1 MITNSVIQTLGRRL
15 RLGIIGGGPGSF
27 IGHVH
32 RAAALLEGQYEVVA
46 GVFSSDPQRSL
57 EAARNLSIKRGY
69 AEAEEM
75 IKTEAELT
83 DGIDVLA
90 IMTPNN
96 SHYALACSA
105 LDHGFHVV
113 CEKPLTN
120 TVPEALDLVERVA
133 KARRQFCVAYAYTGF
148 PMIRQ
153 ARAMVEADE
162 IGDIRMVQCEYIQGH
177 LAKLTEAEQIG
188 ENWHTNP
195 DISGPSLI
203 LGDIATH
210 SYHLAAFVT
219 QMLPTELSAEVT
231 SIVPGRESHDYSA
244 ILTRYENNARGI
256 FWVTQAA
263 AGGVHGLHLR
273 IFGSKGGLEWH
284 QEQPNQLIVRKL
296 DAPACTLE
304 KGGPGLHEA
313 AKRVSRIAIGHPEGY
328 QEAFA
333 SLYSDLAEAIVA
345 QATNTAPN
353 PLALWFPS
361 VQEGAQGVQFV
372 KMALESS
379 NQNGAWVKH

>member
-1 MITNSVIQTLGRRL
+1 MKTNSVIQTLGRRL

-27 IGHVH
+27 IGNVH
-32 RAAALLEGQYEVVA
+32 RAAALLEGQYEVIA

-57 EAARNLSIKRGY
+57 EAARNLGIERGY
-69 AEAEEM
+69 ANAEEM
-75 IKTEAELT
+75 IKTEASRS

-120 TVPEALDLVERVA
+120 TLPEALDLVERVA
-133 KARRQFCVAYAYTGF
+133 KTRRQFCVAYAYSGF

-153 ARAMVEADE
+153 ARAMVEAGE
-162 IGDIRMVQCEYIQGH
+162 IGDIRMLQCEYVQGH
-177 LAKLTEAEQIG
+177 LAELSEAEQKG

-219 QMLPTELSAEVT
+219 QMLPSEICADVS

-304 KGGPGLHEA
+304 KGGPGLYEA
-313 AKRVSRIAIGHPEGY
+313 AQRVSRIAIGHPEGY

-345 QATNTAPN
+345 QTTNTAPN

-372 KMALESS
+372 QMALESS
-379 NQNGAWVKH
+379 NQNGAWVSR

>member
-1 MITNSVIQTLGRRL
+1 MKTNAVIQTLGRRL
-15 RLGIIGGGPGSF
+15 RLGVIGGGPGSF
-27 IGHVH
+27 IGNVH
-32 RAAALLEGQYEVVA
+32 RAAALLEGQYEVIA

-57 EAARNLSIKRGY
+57 EAARNLGIERGY
-69 AEAEEM
+69 ANAEEM
-75 IKTEAELT
+75 IKTEAARS

-105 LDHGFHVV
+105 LDHGFHVL

-120 TVPEALDLVERVA
+120 TLPEALDLVERVA
-133 KARRQFCVAYAYTGF
+133 KTRRQFCVAYAYSGF

-153 ARAMVEADE
+153 ARAMVEAGE
-162 IGDIRMVQCEYIQGH
+162 IGDIRMLQCEYVQGH
-177 LAKLTEAEQIG
+177 LAELSEAEQKG

-219 QMLPTELSAEVT
+219 QMLPSEICADVS

-304 KGGPGLHEA
+304 KGGPGLYEA
-313 AKRVSRIAIGHPEGY
+313 AQRVSRIAIGHPEGY

-345 QATNTAPN
+345 QTTNTAPN

-372 KMALESS
+372 QMALESS
-379 NQNGAWVKH
+379 NQNGAWVSR